1 MGRAYRAI
9 TAVVLAVSCALAW
22 AQARPP
28 ALTDS
33 AALLPEHRAAAA
45 AVATFLTQKGEN
57 PKEFFA
63 KIERAPSGK
72 ELVFHLWHQTA
83 FEPQNRNVV
92 GNPGGKNRDVYFD
105 ISSGTVSRMLFWQ

>member
-1 MGRAYRAI
+1 MGHAYRTIA
-9 TAVVLAVSCALAW
+9 AVLLAFTCGLGW
-22 AQARPP
+22 TQGKPP

-33 AALLPEHRAAAA
+33 TALMPEHRAAAA
-45 AVATFLTQKGEN
+45 AVATYLTQKGEN

-63 KIERAPSGK
+63 NVERMPNGK
-72 ELVFHLWHQTA
+72 ELVFRLWHRTA

-105 ISSGTVSRMLFWQ
+105 IESGSVSRMLFWQ